1 MDRFEAMKKQVF
13 GFGLFCLGLIF
24 SDNVFAQVPEVDS
37 TSRATASMILDLAK
51 STINDDDKLAR
62 TIIRDQLS
70 DAANLD
76 PTNLE
81 ANFLAGDYHLTT
93 DNRHLAVTYFER
105 VLSIDPDFHPEL
117 LFKLGRAHHF
127 ASNFKTA
134 IEFYNQ
140 FVDQLE
146 TSEANLTSRPSAKN
160 VGKHIK
166 ECNHALELLSS
177 PIEYTITNLGYRIN
191 SELPDYAPV
200 FDADEKIMVFTTRR
214 SDGNT
219 SPDVFTDNFHYEDI
233 FIAEK
238 IGNTW
243 DSLKNIGSPINTGF
257 HDSNLALSADG
268 NTLYLYSDENNGDI
282 YFSDRD
288 PDTKEWTE
296 PRPVN
301 GINSSHKENSV
312 SISPDN
318 QLLFFSS
325 DRPGHQ
331 GPSRNLDIYVSR
343 RQPDGDWG
351 RPTNLGDNVNT
362 VYDDEGPFIDYDGM
376 TLYFS
381 SKGWNT
387 MGEHDIFK
395 STFDST
401 TNTWRKPV
409 NMGAPLNSPD
419 DDIYFVSTRDGRRGY
434 YASAR
439 ENGVGYLDIYEVQIP
454 DKIGQMRDLLPVS
467 QRPKIELASDEP
479 QEVERPIETVET
491 QPGDT
496 GIAENTPDNTTQ
508 PEETTAV
515 TRAPVV
521 VSIKVVD
528 AISNEPLKATPT
540 LTSLATNEELQVQ
553 NVKLGQ
559 YSWEGVFEESGDFY
573 LNVVVSGYQLVSF
586 RVNLPASTS
595 ERREIKRTI
604 PLKKVVVENSYVL
617 KYIYFDFNK
626 ATFTDNSYAQ
636 LESFLAWMQQ
646 NANANVVIAGHTD
659 DVGTPA
665 YNQDLSERRSNAVAN
680 FLIEKGINP
689 NRLEAVGFGATMPL
703 ASNDD
708 EAEGRELNRRV
719 EFRVVGQAARG
730 N

>member
-37 TSRATASMILDLAK
+37 GNIEAAASILDLAK
-51 STINDDDKLAR
+51 STIEANSNLA
-62 TIIRDQLS
+62 ISDVRDQLI
-70 DAANLD
+70 AAAELD

-81 ANFLAGDYHLTT
+81 ANYLAGTYLLKT
-93 DNRHLAVTYFER
+93 DTRFRAVQYFENVNR
-105 VLSIDPDFHPEL
+105 IDPNYRFEL
-117 LFKLGRAHHF
+117 LFNLGRAYHF
-127 ASNFKTA
+127 ASDYPTA
-134 IEFYNQ
+134 LRNYNGYIERISIAGGVPENAPTLAA
-140 FVDQLE
+140 VK
-146 TSEANLTSRPSAKN
+146 R
-160 VGKHIK
+160 HIK
-166 ECNHALELLSS
+166 ECNHALELESS
-177 PIEYTITNLGYRIN
+177 PIEYQIRNLGSTIN
-191 SELPDYAPV
+191 SRFHDYAPV
-200 FDADEKIMVFTTRR
+200 FDAAENVMIFTSRR
-214 SDGNT
+214 DFKNVSA
-219 SPDVFTDNFHYEDI
+219 DVDIDNFYFEDI
-233 FIAEK
+233 FIANK
-238 IGNTW
+238 KDGNW
-243 DSLKNIGSPINTGF
+243 GYPDSIGSPINTRF

-268 NTLYLYSDENNGDI
+268 NTLYLYSDANNGDI
-282 YFSDRD
+282 YYSN
-288 PDTKEWTE
+288 KEGNSWSE
-296 PRPVN
+296 PIPVP
-301 GINSSHKENSV
+301 GINSTYKENSV

-325 DRPGHQ
+325 NRPGHQ
-331 GPSRNLDIYVSR
+331 GPERNLDIYVAR
-343 RQPDGDWG
+343 MQPDGEWG
-351 RPTNLGDNVNT
+351 RPTNLGQNINT
-362 VYDDEGPFIDYDGM
+362 IHDDEGPFIDYDGK

-381 SKGWNT
+381 SNGWNS

-395 STFDST
+395 SSYDST
-401 TNTWRKPV
+401 TGDWQTPI
-409 NMGAPLNSPD
+409 NMGFPLNSPE
-419 DDIYFVSTRDGRRGY
+419 DDIYFVSTPDGKRGY
-434 YASAR
+434 YATAR
-439 ENGVGYLDIYEVQIP
+439 EDGQGYLDIYEVQIP
-454 DKIGQMRDLLPVS
+454 DKIGQMRDVLPVS

-491 QPGDT
+491 QPEDT
-496 GIAENTPDNTTQ
+496 GIAETTPDNTTQ

-528 AISNEPLKATPT
+528 AVSNEPLKATPT